1 MHNNT
6 IIKLNNINKIYG
18 NEIKRQVLFD
28 INLEIKAGE
37 FVSIIGQSGSGKS
50 TLLNILGT
58 LDNASSGEVII
69 SGINTEKMNKNELAN
84 LRNETIGFIF
94 QFHYLLPEFNAIE
107 NILIPYQILH
117 NKIDK
122 KAKERAQE
130 LLNLVGLEQYTNYK
144 INMLSGGQQQRVA
157 IARALMN
164 NPKII
169 LADEPTGALD
179 TNGTESIYNL
189 LREINQKMNTTFLI
203 ITHDRKIAEKADRI
217 IEISDGKIELDIYKN
232 KNTK

>member
-1 MHNNT
+1 MPNNT
-6 IIKLNNINKIYG
+6 IIKLNKINKIYG
-18 NEIKRQVLFD
+18 SEVKRQVLFD
-28 INLEIKAGE
+28 VNLEIETGE

-58 LDNASSGEVII
+58 LDSATSGEVII
-69 SGINTEKMNKNELAN
+69 NGINSEKMTKDELAN

-107 NILIPYQILH
+107 NILMPYQIL
-117 NKIDK
+117 NKKIDK
-122 KAKERAQE
+122 KAKARAQE
-130 LLNLVGLEQYTNYK
+130 LLELVGLKEYTNYK
-144 INMLSGGQQQRVA
+144 INMMSGGQQQRVA

-179 TNGTESIYNL
+179 TNGTETIYNL
-189 LREINQKMNTTFLI
+189 LREINEKFNTTFLI

-217 IEISDGKIELDIYKN
+217 IEISDGKIELDLCRVKY
-232 KNTK
+232 